1 MKKTKRAVSLLLVL
15 AMIVAMFTV
24 GLTQTGA
31 AGYDGPPIL
40 GDVDG
45 DGSVTL
51 LDALNLQ
58 LSLVDRQGYISTA
71 EYNSMPHTQKEFRV
85 ANCYKDEVID
95 LIDVLWIQ
103 LYRVDNK
110 AAIDA
115 GIGKPLDELPTEPT
129 QPATVKPTETQA
141 PTTKPVG
148 TATVTLKNNGVEYET
163 KTFNVGDTFT
173 VYTILNTSSIDSGK
187 ISTAAGEQYYTKELL
202 ARVDALDDENL
213 IEDTETVFP
222 ILSQGNAL
230 GNGMDEGILY
240 FSGSNASKKKPY
252 VFNTDS
258 SKLLVTQY
266 TVTAAGKA
274 TVETN
279 LKTLAQID
287 DYLTKIVDK
296 YVTQDGYS
304 FTYFSTFTDNGVAP
318 TTKPTETQAPTTK
331 PTETQAPTTKPTETQ
346 APTAKPTETQAP
358 TTKPTETQ
366 APTTPPEPVKGFYI
380 VGSMNDNTI
389 NLDYLI
395 TEQDESGSYVFKGL
409 QLKTT
414 DQFKV
419 AYSDN
424 GKTISRPYY
433 WYPSGSGNSYGL
445 NGEIK
450 ADGTYNVYF
459 RPKADGG
466 DDWFHGV
473 LYVVDASAPTAKPT
487 ETQAPTV
494 KPTEAPTPVKGFYI
508 VGSMT
513 DMKINSDYLLTE
525 KDEAGSYVFKGLQLK
540 TTDYF
545 KVAYTDNGKTVS
557 RPYYWYPSGNGN
569 NYGEN
574 GEIKADST
582 YNVYFRPTADGGEDW
597 FHGVIY
603 VEDTVTPTAKPTETQ
618 AATTAPSG
626 KATVTLVNNGV
637 QYESKTFNV
646 GDIFT
651 VYTILNTAG
660 INSGKISTVAGSQ
673 KYTSSVL
680 AINDALDEEDL
691 IEDTDTVFPIL
702 SEANVIGNAQ
712 ETGILHFSGS
722 NASKTKPYV
731 FNSNTSK
738 LAVTSYKV
746 TAAGDAT
753 VETNIKTLALTDDYL
768 TKIVDKYVTQDGY
781 SFTFFSTFTDNGTAP
796 TSAETTAPTI
806 KPTETQAPTT
816 KPTETQA
823 PTTAPEGKATV
834 TLVNSGVQYESKTF
848 NVGDTFTV
856 YTILNTSSID
866 SGKISTVAGDQNYTS
881 SILTLTDA
889 IDSEGLIDDVDKVFP
904 ILSEAIVIG
913 NSNETGIL
921 HFTGS
926 NASKTKPYIF
936 NADTCKLAV
945 TNYKVTAPGNATVET
960 NIKTLTQ
967 IDDYLTRIVDKY
979 VTQSGYSFTF
989 FSTFTDNGTAPTSS
1003 GTTAPTVKPTETQ
1016 APTTIPTETQAPE
1029 TQTPTTSENNVTL
1042 YFSNNKGWNSVNVYM
1057 WSENGGE
1064 STAWPGVAPT
1074 YVGTNDYG
1082 ESIYSV
1088 TVNTDQYDKVIFNGT
1103 GGQTEDVDVATAVSK
1118 GSGLYC
1124 LDEQNDLGHYLVG
1137 YYEYVEIPTTA
1148 PETQKPSTSDGE
1160 DVTLYF
1166 SNNKG
1171 WSSVNVYMWSDN
1183 GESTAWPGVAA
1194 TYVKDNDY
1202 GEGIYSVTLNTA
1214 QYDKVIFN
1222 GSGGQTEDVD
1232 VAAAV
1237 AQGNGIYC
1245 LDEQND
1251 LGHYKVGFYEYTG
1264 TAQPTQAQETQA
1276 PATQAPA
1283 TQAPT
1288 TKPTTVTGEDVTLYF
1303 SNNKGWDSVNVYM
1316 WSDGGESTAW
1326 PGVAATYVG
1335 NNDYGEGIYS
1345 VTLNTAQYDSVIFN
1359 GSGGQT
1365 EDVDV
1370 AAAKAQGSGLYCLDE
1385 QNDLGHYKV
1394 GYYEYTG
1401 TAQPTQAQDTQAP
1414 ATQAPTTKPTTVTGE
1429 DVTLYFSNN
1438 KNWSSVNVYM
1448 WSENGGEST
1457 AWPGVAATYVGNN
1470 DYGEGIYSVTLNTAQ
1485 YDKVIFNGSGGQTED
1500 VDVAAAKAQGSGL
1513 YCLDEQNE
1521 LGHYKVGFYEYTG
1534 TTQPTTAPETQAPAT
1549 QAPTTKPTTVT
1560 GEDVTLYFSNNKGWD
1575 SVNVY
1580 MWSDGGESTEWPG
1593 VAATYVGTNN
1603 YGEGIYSVTLN
1614 TAQYDFVIFN
1624 DGANSQTVD
1633 ISVAEAYSNGLG
1645 MYCKDTQ
1652 NELGHYE
1659 IAYYEYDGTTKPTQA
1674 QETQAPTTKPTTV
1687 TGEDVTLYFSNNK
1700 NWSSVNVYM
1709 WSDGGESTAWP
1720 GVEATYVGKNAYEED
1735 IYSVTVNTAQYDMV
1749 IFNGSGGQTEDVDV
1763 ASAAA
1768 QGCGLYCKDTQNG
1781 LGHYEVGYY
1790 DYSDAGEPQQPT
1802 SAPETQAPATES
1814 TTVSFLLTD
1823 NFNWGKAYVYAWD
1836 ENGNALNGEW
1846 PGASQAETIT
1856 NDYGERQFKC
1866 VVPAGATGVILN
1878 NGSGAQTEDITDFTY
1893 TGYWMDGTKNN
1904 LGHYKVIGWK

>member
-1 MKKTKRAVSLLLVL
+1 M
-15 AMIVAMFTV
+15 
-24 GLTQTGA
+24 
-31 AGYDGPPIL
+31 
-40 GDVDG
+40 
-45 DGSVTL
+45 
-51 LDALNLQ
+51 
-58 LSLVDRQGYISTA
+58 
-71 EYNSMPHTQKEFRV
+71 
-85 ANCYKDEVID
+85 
-95 LIDVLWIQ
+95 
-103 LYRVDNK
+103 
-110 AAIDA
+110 
-115 GIGKPLDELPTEPT
+115 
-129 QPATVKPTETQA
+129 
-141 PTTKPVG
+141 
-148 TATVTLKNNGVEYET
+148 
-163 KTFNVGDTFT
+163 
-173 VYTILNTSSIDSGK
+173 
-187 ISTAAGEQYYTKELL
+187 
-202 ARVDALDDENL
+202 
-213 IEDTETVFP
+213 
-222 ILSQGNAL
+222 

-296 YVTQDGYS
+296 YITQDGYS

-318 TTKPTETQAPTTK
+318 TSTATTAPTIKPTETQAPTTK
-331 PTETQAPTTKPTETQ
+331 PTVKPTVKPTETQ
-346 APTAKPTETQAP
+346 APTVKPTAKPTETQAP
-358 TTKPTETQ
+358 TTKPTTKPTVKPTETQ

-603 VEDTVTPTAKPTETQ
+603 VEDTVAPTAKPTETQ

-646 GDIFT
+646 GDTFN

-660 INSGKISTVAGSQ
+660 IDSGKISTVAGSQ
-673 KYTSSVL
+673 KYTSSIL

-768 TKIVDKYVTQDGY
+768 TKIVDKYVTQGDY

-881 SILTLTDA
+881 SILTLTDS

-960 NIKTLTQ
+960 NIKTLAQ
-967 IDDYLTRIVDKY
+967 IDDYLTKIVDKY

-1003 GTTAPTVKPTETQ
+1003 GTTAPTIKPTVKPTETQ
-1016 APTTIPTETQAPE
+1016 APTTKPTSAPE
-1029 TQTPTTSENNVTL
+1029 TQKPTSSENDVTL

-1057 WSENGGE
+1057 WSDNGGE

-1137 YYEYVEIPTTA
+1137 YYEYTEQPSTV

-1194 TYVKDNDY
+1194 TYVGNNDY

-1232 VAAAV
+1232 VAAAK
-1237 AQGNGIYC
+1237 AQGSGLYC
-1245 LDEQND
+1245 LDERNE
-1251 LGHYKVGFYEYTG
+1251 LGHYLVGYYEYNQ
-1264 TAQPTQAQETQA
+1264 QPTQSQE
-1276 PATQAPA
+1276 

-1345 VTLNTAQYDSVIFN
+1345 VTLNTAQYD
-1359 GSGGQT
+1359 
-1365 EDVDV
+1365 
-1370 AAAKAQGSGLYCLDE
+1370 
-1385 QNDLGHYKV
+1385 
-1394 GYYEYTG
+1394 
-1401 TAQPTQAQDTQAP
+1401 
-1414 ATQAPTTKPTTVTGE
+1414 
-1429 DVTLYFSNN
+1429 
-1438 KNWSSVNVYM
+1438 
-1448 WSENGGEST
+1448 
-1457 AWPGVAATYVGNN
+1457 
-1470 DYGEGIYSVTLNTAQ
+1470 
-1485 YDKVIFNGSGGQTED
+1485 KVIFNGSGGQTED
-1500 VDVAAAKAQGSGL
+1500 VDVAAAVAQGNGL
-1513 YCLDEQNE
+1513 YCLDEQND

-1534 TTQPTTAPETQAPAT
+1534 TTQPTTAP
-1549 QAPTTKPTTVT
+1549 
-1560 GEDVTLYFSNNKGWD
+1560 GD
-1575 SVNVY
+1575 S
-1580 MWSDGGESTEWPG
+1580 
-1593 VAATYVGTNN
+1593 
-1603 YGEGIYSVTLN
+1603 
-1614 TAQYDFVIFN
+1614 
-1624 DGANSQTVD
+1624 
-1633 ISVAEAYSNGLG
+1633 
-1645 MYCKDTQ
+1645 
-1652 NELGHYE
+1652 
-1659 IAYYEYDGTTKPTQA
+1659 
-1674 QETQAPTTKPTTV
+1674 
-1687 TGEDVTLYFSNNK
+1687 
-1700 NWSSVNVYM
+1700 
-1709 WSDGGESTAWP
+1709 
-1720 GVEATYVGKNAYEED
+1720 
-1735 IYSVTVNTAQYDMV
+1735 
-1749 IFNGSGGQTEDVDV
+1749 GSH
-1763 ASAAA
+1763 
-1768 QGCGLYCKDTQNG
+1768 N
-1781 LGHYEVGYY
+1781 
-1790 DYSDAGEPQQPT
+1790 
-1802 SAPETQAPATES
+1802 
-1814 TTVSFLLTD
+1814 
-1823 NFNWGKAYVYAWD
+1823 
-1836 ENGNALNGEW
+1836 
-1846 PGASQAETIT
+1846 
-1856 NDYGERQFKC
+1856 
-1866 VVPAGATGVILN
+1866 
-1878 NGSGAQTEDITDFTY
+1878 
-1893 TGYWMDGTKNN
+1893 
-1904 LGHYKVIGWK
+1904 

>member
-1232 VAAAV
+1232 VATAV
-1237 AQGNGIYC
+1237 
-1245 LDEQND
+1245 
-1251 LGHYKVGFYEYTG
+1251 
-1264 TAQPTQAQETQA
+1264 
-1276 PATQAPA
+1276 
-1283 TQAPT
+1283 
-1288 TKPTTVTGEDVTLYF
+1288 TK
-1303 SNNKGWDSVNVYM
+1303 
-1316 WSDGGESTAW
+1316 
-1326 PGVAATYVG
+1326 
-1335 NNDYGEGIYS
+1335 
-1345 VTLNTAQYDSVIFN
+1345 
-1359 GSGGQT
+1359 
-1365 EDVDV
+1365 
-1370 AAAKAQGSGLYCLDE
+1370 GSGLYCLDE
-1385 QNDLGHYKV
+1385 RNELGHYLV
-1394 GYYEYTG
+1394 GYYEYNQ
-1401 TAQPTQAQDTQAP
+1401 QPTQAQ
-1414 ATQAPTTKPTTVTGE
+1414 
-1429 DVTLYFSNN
+1429 
-1438 KNWSSVNVYM
+1438 
-1448 WSENGGEST
+1448 
-1457 AWPGVAATYVGNN
+1457 
-1470 DYGEGIYSVTLNTAQ
+1470 
-1485 YDKVIFNGSGGQTED
+1485 
-1500 VDVAAAKAQGSGL
+1500 
-1513 YCLDEQNE
+1513 
-1521 LGHYKVGFYEYTG
+1521 
-1534 TTQPTTAPETQAPAT
+1534 ETQAPAT

-1560 GEDVTLYFSNNKGWD
+1560 GEDVTLYFSNKIGRA
-1575 SVNVY
+1575 SCRERVCQ
-1580 MWSDGGESTEWPG
+1580 
-1593 VAATYVGTNN
+1593 YV
-1603 YGEGIYSVTLN
+1603 
-1614 TAQYDFVIFN
+1614 
-1624 DGANSQTVD
+1624 
-1633 ISVAEAYSNGLG
+1633 
-1645 MYCKDTQ
+1645 
-1652 NELGHYE
+1652 
-1659 IAYYEYDGTTKPTQA
+1659 
-1674 QETQAPTTKPTTV
+1674 
-1687 TGEDVTLYFSNNK
+1687 
-1700 NWSSVNVYM
+1700 
-1709 WSDGGESTAWP
+1709 
-1720 GVEATYVGKNAYEED
+1720 
-1735 IYSVTVNTAQYDMV
+1735 
-1749 IFNGSGGQTEDVDV
+1749 
-1763 ASAAA
+1763 
-1768 QGCGLYCKDTQNG
+1768 
-1781 LGHYEVGYY
+1781 
-1790 DYSDAGEPQQPT
+1790 
-1802 SAPETQAPATES
+1802 
-1814 TTVSFLLTD
+1814 
-1823 NFNWGKAYVYAWD
+1823 
-1836 ENGNALNGEW
+1836 
-1846 PGASQAETIT
+1846 
-1856 NDYGERQFKC
+1856 
-1866 VVPAGATGVILN
+1866 
-1878 NGSGAQTEDITDFTY
+1878 
-1893 TGYWMDGTKNN
+1893 
-1904 LGHYKVIGWK
+1904 

>member
-1 MKKTKRAVSLLLVL
+1 M
-15 AMIVAMFTV
+15 
-24 GLTQTGA
+24 
-31 AGYDGPPIL
+31 
-40 GDVDG
+40 
-45 DGSVTL
+45 
-51 LDALNLQ
+51 
-58 LSLVDRQGYISTA
+58 
-71 EYNSMPHTQKEFRV
+71 
-85 ANCYKDEVID
+85 
-95 LIDVLWIQ
+95 
-103 LYRVDNK
+103 
-110 AAIDA
+110 
-115 GIGKPLDELPTEPT
+115 
-129 QPATVKPTETQA
+129 
-141 PTTKPVG
+141 
-148 TATVTLKNNGVEYET
+148 
-163 KTFNVGDTFT
+163 
-173 VYTILNTSSIDSGK
+173 
-187 ISTAAGEQYYTKELL
+187 
-202 ARVDALDDENL
+202 
-213 IEDTETVFP
+213 
-222 ILSQGNAL
+222 

-266 TVTAAGKA
+266 TVTSAGKA
-274 TVETN
+274 TVETK
-279 LKTLAQID
+279 LKTLAQTD

-296 YVTQDGYS
+296 YITQDGYS

-318 TTKPTETQAPTTK
+318 TSIATTAPTIKPTTK
-331 PTETQAPTTKPTETQ
+331 PTETQAPTIK
-346 APTAKPTETQAP
+346 P

-366 APTTPPEPVKGFYI
+366 APTVKPTTKPTETQAPTVKPTTKPTVKPTETQAPTAAPEPVKGFYI
-380 VGSMNDNTI
+380 VGSMNDQKIDLN
-389 NLDYLI
+389 YLI

-466 DDWFHGV
+466 EDWFHGV

-525 KDEAGSYVFKGLQLK
+525 KVEAGSYVFKGLQLK

-603 VEDTVTPTAKPTETQ
+603 VEDTVAPTAKPTETQ

-646 GDIFT
+646 GDTFT
-651 VYTILNTAG
+651 VYTILNTAD
-660 INSGKISTVAGSQ
+660 IDSGKISSVAGSQ
-673 KYTSSVL
+673 KYTSSIL
-680 AINDALDEEDL
+680 ALNDALDADSF
-691 IEDTDTVFPIL
+691 IEDTDKVFPIL
-702 SEANVIGNAQ
+702 SEANIIGNAAD
-712 ETGILHFSGS
+712 TGVLHYSGS
-722 NASKTKPYV
+722 NANKNKPYV
-731 FNSNTSK
+731 FNSNTCK

-753 VETNIKTLALTDDYL
+753 VETSIKTLALTDNYL
-768 TKIVDKYVTQDGY
+768 TKIVDKYVTQGDY

-823 PTTAPEGKATV
+823 PQGKATV

-856 YTILNTSSID
+856 YSILNTSSID

-881 SILTLTDA
+881 SILTLTDS

-904 ILSEAIVIG
+904 ILSEANVIG

-960 NIKTLTQ
+960 NIKTLAR
-967 IDDYLTRIVDKY
+967 IDDYLTKIVDKY

-1003 GTTAPTVKPTETQ
+1003 GTTAPTIKPTVKPTETQ
-1016 APTTIPTETQAPE
+1016 APTTKPTSAPE
-1029 TQTPTTSENNVTL
+1029 TQKPTSSENDVTL

-1057 WSENGGE
+1057 WSDNGGE

-1088 TVNTDQYDKVIFNGT
+1088 TINTDQYDKVIFNGT
-1103 GGQTEDVDVATAVSK
+1103 GGQTEDVDVATAVAK

-1137 YYEYVEIPTTA
+1137 YYEYKEQPTST

-1194 TYVKDNDY
+1194 TYVGNNDYGEGIYSVTLNTAQYDKVIFNGSGGQTEDVDVAAAKAQGSGLYCLDERNELGHYLVGYYEYNQQPTQSQETQAPTTKPTTVTGEDVTLYFSNNKGWDSVNVYMWSENGGESTAWPGVAATYVGNNDY

-1237 AQGNGIYC
+1237 AQGNGLYC

-1264 TAQPTQAQETQA
+1264 TTQPTTA
-1276 PATQAPA
+1276 PETQAPA

-1365 EDVDV
+1365 EDVDI

-1401 TAQPTQAQDTQAP
+1401 TAQPTQAQETQAP

-1438 KNWSSVNVYM
+1438 KGWDSVNVYM

-1457 AWPGVAATYVGNN
+1457 EWPGVAATYVGNN

-1513 YCLDEQNE
+1513 YCLDEQND

-1534 TTQPTTAPETQAPAT
+1534 TTQPTQAQETQAA
-1549 QAPTTKPTTVT
+1549 TTKPTTVT

-1575 SVNVY
+1575 GVNVY
-1580 MWSDGGESTEWPG
+1580 MWSDSNTTMEWPG
-1593 VAATYVGTNN
+1593 VAATFVGNN
-1603 YGEGIYSVTLN
+1603 DYGQGIYSVTVN
-1614 TAQYDFVIFN
+1614 TGEYDKVVFN
-1624 DGANSQTVD
+1624 GTGGQTED
-1633 ISVAEAYSNGLG
+1633 IDVASAVAEGCGL
-1645 MYCKDTQ
+1645 YCLDQQ
-1652 NELGHYE
+1652 NALGHYLVG
-1659 IAYYEYDGTTKPTQA
+1659 YYYHTDSTQ
-1674 QETQAPTTKPTTV
+1674 TQAPTTKPTTV

-1720 GVEATYVGKNAYEED
+1720 GVAATYVGKNAYEED

-1763 ASAAA
+1763 AAAKA
-1768 QGCGLYCKDTQNG
+1768 QGSGLYCLDEQND
-1781 LGHYEVGYY
+1781 LGHYKVGYY
-1790 DYSDAGEPQQPT
+1790 DYSEVGEPQQPT
-1802 SAPETQAPATES
+1802 QAQETQAPTES

-1823 NFNWGKAYVYAWD
+1823 NFGWGKAYVYAWD
-1836 ENGNALNGEW
+1836 DDGNELNGSW

-1856 NDYGERQFKC
+1856 NDYGETQFRC

-1878 NGSGAQTEDITDFTY
+1878 NGSGAQTEDIKDFTY
-1893 TGYWMDGTKNN
+1893 TGYWMDGSKNN